1 MSNLDVLQRAA
12 RKVDGYLQGL
22 AQGSELMK
30 QKKESSEEKFELPE
44 NFKASDLLKG
54 LTREEREYAFS
65 YLLGLADAA
74 KEAKETEQ

>member
-1 MSNLDVLQRAA
+1 MSNSNVLQRAA
-12 RKVDGYLQGL
+12 RKVEGYLQGL

-30 QKKESSEEKFELPE
+30 QKKEKSEEKLELPE

-54 LTREEREYAFS
+54 LPREDQEFLFS

-74 KEAKETEQ
+74 EEAKETEQ

>member
-1 MSNLDVLQRAA
+1 MSKTDVLQRAA

-22 AQGSELMK
+22 AEGSEILS
-30 QKKESSEEKFELPE
+30 QKREISEEESKLLKKT
-44 NFKASDLLKG
+44 KASDLLKG

-74 KEAKETEQ
+74 KEAKENEQ

>member
-1 MSNLDVLQRAA
+1 MSNTDVLQRAA

-22 AQGSELMK
+22 AQGSKLMK
-30 QKKESSEEKFELPE
+30 QKKESSEENFKFPE

-54 LTREEREYAFS
+54 LPREDQEFLFS

-74 KEAKETEQ
+74 KEAKENEQ